1 MPRYFFTTEND
12 SVLDDIEG
20 EELPSLEAALT
31 AAEHIAGDLEHS
43 NLKNSFIVVRDDQGT
58 EIARVQID

>member
-1 MPRYFFTTEND
+1 MPRYFFTAGND
-12 SVLDDIEG
+12 STLDDIEG

-31 AAEHIAGDLEHS
+31 AAEQIASDLEHS
-43 NLKNSFIVVRDDQGT
+43 NLTNSFIVVRDEEGA